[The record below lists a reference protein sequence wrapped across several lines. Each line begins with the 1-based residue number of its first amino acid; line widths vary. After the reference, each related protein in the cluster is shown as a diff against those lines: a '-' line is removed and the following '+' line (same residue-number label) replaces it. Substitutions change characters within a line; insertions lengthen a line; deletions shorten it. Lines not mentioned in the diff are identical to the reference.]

1 MLSGALTLYLGVSSS
16 ANQPMPRLV
25 SHLKPFL
32 LVNLALLLVFTAG
45 WRTTAS
51 AQSPNGDQKQRP
63 RRVGDTANTQADSAN
78 KPQTPSGE
86 DVDEGD
92 VVRVDTQLVS
102 VPAVVTNSLGRP
114 LAGLQAGNF
123 VLFENGQPQS
133 LANFAT
139 TEAPFEIAL
148 LLDTSGSTR
157 ADVAL
162 IRLAA
167 TAFID
172 ALRPGD
178 RIAIVAFNTDAK
190 SPDKMAT
197 VEVLAQLTADRKIL
211 RKAVE
216 NLGSSNGTPFYDSL
230 ERIYRDVFSAPPSDD
245 LRGRRAVVALTDG
258 VDSTSESGF
267 DAARAKLLRA
277 GVACYFIQVN
287 TEDFVED
294 RLLKD
299 CEDNGRLTLSK
310 QQLERY
316 RRIFVPSARPEDYE
330 SFCRLGPFEKMT
342 ISRDLYNLAR
352 REMDDLAKASGGR
365 NFVAASLQDAQAAF
379 AQVANEIGTQ
389 YSLGYYP
396 TNKSRD
402 GKYRAIKVEVRGVTG
417 KPTVRAREGYYAPKS

>member
-1 MLSGALTLYLGVSSS
+1 MRYPVSQSK
-16 ANQPMPRLV
+16 PLLWV
-25 SHLKPFL
+25 S
-32 LVNLALLLVFTAG
+32 LALLLALTAG
-45 WRTTAS
+45 LRLAP
-51 AQSPNGDQKQRP
+51 AQSPNVNQKQRP
-63 RRVGDTANTQADSAN
+63 RRVADNTATTAGDAVN
-78 KPQTPSGE
+78 KTQTPASE
-86 DVDEGD
+86 ELDEGD

-102 VPAVVTNSLGRP
+102 VPAVVTSSLGRP

-123 VLFENGQPQS
+123 VLFENGQPQR

-162 IRLAA
+162 IRQAA
-167 TAFID
+167 NAFID

-178 RIAIVAFNTDAK
+178 RIAILAFNTDAGLNAI
-190 SPDKMAT
+190 AT
-197 VEVLAQLTADRKIL
+197 VEVLAKLTADRKVL
-211 RKAVE
+211 RKAVAS
-216 NLGSSNGTPFYDSL
+216 LGSSNGTPFYDAL
-230 ERIYRDVFSAPPSDD
+230 ERIQQEVFTAPPTDEF
-245 LRGRRAVVALTDG
+245 RGRRAVVALTDG
-258 VDSTSESGF
+258 VDSTSDAGF
-267 DAARAKLLRA
+267 EQARTKLLRA

-294 RLLKD
+294 RLMKD
-299 CEDNGRLTLSK
+299 CEDDGRLTLSK
-310 QQLERY
+310 KQLERY
-316 RRIFVPSARPEDYE
+316 RRIFVPGARPEDYE
-330 SFCRLGPFEKMT
+330 SFCRLGPFEKMQ
-342 ISRDLYNLAR
+342 ISRNLYNLAR

-365 NFVAASLQDAQAAF
+365 NFVAASLQDARAAF

-417 KPTVRAREGYYAPKS
+417 KPQVRAREGYFAPKG